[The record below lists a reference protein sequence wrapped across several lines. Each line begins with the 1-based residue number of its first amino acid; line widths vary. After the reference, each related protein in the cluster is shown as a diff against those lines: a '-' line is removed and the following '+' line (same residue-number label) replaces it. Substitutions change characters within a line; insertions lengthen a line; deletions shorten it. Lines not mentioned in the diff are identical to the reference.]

1 MKTGPLWKVSV
12 ETSPEAEEAVLQ
24 MLERV
29 CGVPASSS
37 TDVETGAVVA
47 SVFLEQKRGVARPSR
62 AALAA
67 ALKDVQACGL
77 AVGPGRISVRQLRA
91 EDWAESWK
99 RHFKPMEVGTALLI
113 KPSWSRRPARAGQAV
128 MVLDPGLSFGT
139 GQHPTTAFC
148 LEQVVGRRRAG
159 ERQAL
164 LDIGCGSGILSI
176 AAAKVGYE
184 TVEGFDFD
192 PDAVRIARENAA
204 LNGVAIRLHEADVCK
219 LPLRG
224 GGRFDVVCANLMY
237 DLLLAQ
243 QRRILSRVRPGGV
256 LVLAGIL
263 TKQFDAVRSAY
274 EGAGWRLVQERRVG
288 EWQSGAFEQLSKQD
302 EAPAGC

>member
-1 MKTGPLWKVSV
+1 MKTGPLWKVSIA
-12 ETSPEAEEAVLQ
+12 TSPEAEEAVLQ
-24 MLERV
+24 MLERL
-29 CGVPASSS
+29 CGTPASSC

-47 SVFLEQKRGVARPSR
+47 SVFLEQKRAAGKPAR
-62 AALAA
+62 AELAA
-67 ALKDVQACGL
+67 ELQRLRECGL
-77 AVGPGRISVRQLRA
+77 DAGPGRISIRQLRA

-99 RHFKPMEVGTALLI
+99 RHFKPMEIGSALLI
-113 KPSWSRRPARAGQAV
+113 KPSWSKRPPRPGQAV

-148 LEQVVGRRRAG
+148 LEQVVRCRRAG
-159 ERQAL
+159 QRQAL

-204 LNGVAIRLHEADVCK
+204 LNKVAIRLHEADVCK
-219 LPLRG
+219 LPCRG
-224 GGRFDVVCANLMY
+224 GGKFDVVCANLMY
-237 DLLLAQ
+237 DLLMAQ
-243 QRRILSRVRPGGV
+243 RRRILSRVRAGGV

-263 TKQFDAVRSAY
+263 ERQFDAVRAAY
-274 EGAGWRLVQERRVG
+274 EGAGWRLGKTRTVG
-288 EWQSGAFEQLSKQD
+288 EWRSGAFQ
-302 EAPAGC
+302 AA

>member
-29 CGVPASSS
+29 CGVPASSC
-37 TDVETGAVVA
+37 TNLETGAVVA
-47 SVFLEQKRGVARPSR
+47 SVFLEQKRGVDRPAR
-62 AALAA
+62 AKLAA
-67 ALKDVQACGL
+67 ALRDVQACGL
-77 AVGPGRISVRQLRA
+77 AVGPGRISIRQLRA

-99 RHFKPMEVGTALLI
+99 RHFKPMEVGAALLI
-113 KPSWSRRPARAGQAV
+113 KPSWSQRQPRPGQAV

-148 LEQVVGRRRAG
+148 LEQVVRCRRAG
-159 ERQAL
+159 ARQSL

-204 LNGVAIRLHEADVCK
+204 LNGVAVHLHEADVCQ

-243 QRRILSRVRPGGV
+243 QRRILSRVRSGGV

-263 TKQFDAVRSAY
+263 AKQFDAVRTAY
-274 EGAGWRLVQERRVG
+274 EGAGWQLVQERSVG
-288 EWQSGAFEQLSKQD
+288 EWQSGALQRPVQPGGS
-302 EAPAGC
+302 A